1 MLCNLSIK
9 NGKIQTEQNK
19 ATIADDE
26 PLLFSFENLNKNYRY
41 KLVATLNGY
50 THTAVVNQQGTA
62 EIPASF
68 LSKAEAGTIT
78 LDLQKWN
85 ASGTVQ
91 FERLLV
97 PPFSLCRPLQGGL
110 ELTNLVDKTRSE
122 LQALQGKYDALK
134 NKLKS
139 VIEALSFVGVALE
152 LSDEGE

>member
-1 MLCNLSIK
+1 MIKVSIK
-9 NGKIQTEQNK
+9 NGKISTEQNK

-26 PLLFSFENLNKNYRY
+26 PLLFSFEKLSKNYRY
-41 KLVATLNGY
+41 KIAATLNGY
-50 THTAVVNQQGTA
+50 THTAVVNQHGIA
-62 EIPASF
+62 ELPASY
-68 LSKAEAGTIT
+68 LSKAGAGTIT

-97 PPFSLCRPLQGGL
+97 PPFSLCRPLQGGW
-110 ELTNLVDKTRSE
+110 ELTNLVDKTRAE
-122 LQALQGKYDALK
+122 LQDLQGKYDALK

-139 VIEALSFVGVALE
+139 VIDALSCVGVALE